1 MSPNISTALNPPSTV
16 LVTGANGFIGSHVVS
31 QLLQAGYKVIGS
43 VRSEKKATQ
52 LLATHNNGNLSA
64 ALIQDIANV
73 ESILGALKAVLG
85 PQESISGILH
95 LAAPF
100 SYNVEDYERD
110 LMLPAVQ
117 GSRAILQVAQI
128 CSVRRVV
135 HTNSFACI
143 YDANAGPSP
152 AKVYTAEDW
161 SPLTFDDG
169 ATAPNAP
176 AAYRAAKA
184 VAEREAFFFMKQVAG
199 LPFDFISCC
208 PAMVFGPFLE
218 TVLPDGPAS
227 INQSNKI
234 VWDIVSSG
242 EGQEVPPTK
251 GPVWVD
257 VRDVA
262 KAHVVALGTPELG
275 GSRLLLAEGVYC
287 NQEIADEARK
297 LFPEHKSRIPRG
309 EPGKREADT
318 HFKVDAS
325 DEAKRLGITWRNLR
339 DTLQD
344 LVPQLYAIE
353 AGTGGSGFQRP

>member
-1 MSPNISTALNPPSTV
+1 MAPISPPSTV

-31 QLLQAGYKVIGS
+31 QLLKAGYKVIGS
-43 VRSEKKATQ
+43 VRSQAKAAQ
-52 LLATHNNGNLSA
+52 LLATHSNENLSA
-64 ALIQDIANV
+64 AIIEDITSV
-73 ESILGALKAVLG
+73 SSILCALKTVLK

-110 LMLPAVQ
+110 LLLPAVQ
-117 GSRAILQVAQI
+117 GSRAILEAAQI
-128 CSVRRVV
+128 CGVQRVA

-143 YDANAGPSP
+143 YDAAAGPSP
-152 AKVYTAEDW
+152 EKVYTAADW
-161 SPLTFDDG
+161 SPLTFEDG
-169 ATAPNAP
+169 VAAPNAP

-184 VAEREAFFFMKQVAG
+184 VAEREAFSFVEQTAG
-199 LPFDFISCC
+199 ASFDLISLC

-218 TVLPDGPAS
+218 TALPDGPTS

-234 VWDIVSSG
+234 IWDIVSCG
-242 EGQEVPPTK
+242 EESEVPPTR

-262 KAHVVALGTPELG
+262 KAHVVALSTPELG
-275 GSRLLLAEGVYC
+275 GARLLLAEGVYC
-287 NQEIADEARK
+287 NQEIADAARR
-297 LFPEHKSRIPRG
+297 LFPERKSRIPRG
-309 EPGKREADT
+309 ELGKREADT

-325 DEAKRLGITWRNLR
+325 DEAKRLGLTWRKLD

-344 LVPQLYAIE
+344 LIPQLFTIE
-353 AGTGGSGFQRP
+353 ADVGK

>member
-1 MSPNISTALNPPSTV
+1 MPTTLGPPSIV

-31 QLLQAGYKVIGS
+31 QLLEAGHKVIGS
-43 VRSEKKATQ
+43 VRSEKKAAQ
-52 LLATHNNGNLSA
+52 LLATHNSENLSA
-64 ALIQDIANV
+64 SIIQDIASV
-73 ESILGALKAVLG
+73 ESILSALKAVLG

-110 LMLPAVQ
+110 LMSPAVQ
-117 GSRAILQVAQI
+117 GSKAILQVAQI
-128 CSVRRVV
+128 HGVRRVV

-152 AKVYTAEDW
+152 AKVYTAQDW
-161 SPLTFDDG
+161 STLTFDDG
-169 ATAPNAP
+169 VAASNAP

-184 VAEREAFFFMKQVAG
+184 VAEREAFSFMKQTSG
-199 LPFDFISCC
+199 LSFDLISLC

-218 TVLPDGPAS
+218 TALPDGPTS

-234 VWDIVSSG
+234 IWDVVSSG
-242 EGQEVPPTK
+242 EGSGVPPTK

-262 KAHVVALGTPELG
+262 KAHVVALSTHELG
-275 GSRLLLAEGVYC
+275 ISRLLLAEGVYC
-287 NQEIADEARK
+287 NQEIADEARR
-297 LFPEHKSRIPRG
+297 LFPAHKSRIPRG
-309 EPGKREADT
+309 EPGKRETDK

-325 DEAKRLGITWRNLR
+325 AEAERLGVTWRKLQ

-344 LVPQLYAIE
+344 LIPQLYTIE
-353 AGTGGSGFQRP
+353 AGAGKSGLQLP

>member
-1 MSPNISTALNPPSTV
+1 MTALVPPCTV

-31 QLLQAGYKVIGS
+31 QLLETGYKVIGS
-43 VRSEKKATQ
+43 VRSRHKAAE
-52 LLATHNNGNLSA
+52 LLATHNSENLSA
-64 ALIQDIANV
+64 AVLEDIASV
-73 ESILGALKAVLG
+73 DSILAALKTVLE
-85 PQESISGILH
+85 PQGSISGILH

-110 LMLPAVQ
+110 LLQPAIQ
-117 GSRAILQVAQI
+117 GSRAILQAAQI
-128 CSVRRVV
+128 CGAQRVI

-152 AKVYTAEDW
+152 EKVYTAADW

-169 ATAPNAP
+169 VAAPNAP
-176 AAYRAAKA
+176 TAYRAAKT
-184 VAEREAFFFMKQVAG
+184 VAEREAFSFMRQADC
-199 LPFDFISCC
+199 LSFDLISLC

-218 TVLPDGPAS
+218 TALPDELAS

-234 VWDIVSSG
+234 VWDVISCG
-242 EGQEVPPTK
+242 EESEVPPTK

-262 KAHVVALGTPELG
+262 KAHVLALSMPELD

-287 NQEIADEARK
+287 NQEIADEARR
-297 LFPEHKSRIPRG
+297 LFPTHKSRITRG
-309 EPGKREADT
+309 ELGKREADT
-318 HFKVDAS
+318 HFKVDS
-325 DEAKRLGITWRNLR
+325 SGEAKQLGMTWRKLQ

-344 LVPQLYAIE
+344 LIPQLYAIE
-353 AGTGGSGFQRP
+353 ASTGKGVSQRL